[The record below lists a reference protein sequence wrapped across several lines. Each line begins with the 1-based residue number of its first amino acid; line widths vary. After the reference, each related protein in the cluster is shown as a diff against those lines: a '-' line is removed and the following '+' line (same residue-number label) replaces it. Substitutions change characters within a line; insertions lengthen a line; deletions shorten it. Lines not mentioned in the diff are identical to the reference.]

1 MVSRAW
7 WAITSVK
14 SLASLCD
21 IALLALLPIFVGG
34 CANLGVLD
42 LFSDKPVSKD
52 ALSQYNQQKQENAP
66 KKATGKRVLYIKSR
80 IFNYYDYATF
90 AVNKK
95 QEIFIELFAG
105 GKTIG
110 TLEVNKRRICILK
123 DCARKWPVAK
133 EFFGKVS
140 YGDLFDDIFFQRDI
154 FGGVGKVIERDGA
167 LVQRFQ
173 KNGEIIY
180 YRRTKDGVL
189 FKNMSNG
196 VIVSLHKYQEP
207 RVPKELEEEA

>member
-1 MVSRAW
+1 M
-7 WAITSVK
+7 K
-14 SLASLCD
+14 SLATSLCGA
-21 IALLALLPIFVGG
+21 ALSAILLGG

-66 KKATGKRVLYIKSR
+66 TKEVGKRVLYIKSR

-90 AVNKK
+90 AINKK

-110 TLEVNKRRICILK
+110 TLEVSKRKICILK
-123 DCARKWPVAK
+123 DCARKWPAAK

-154 FGGVGKVIERDGA
+154 FGGIGKVIEPGGA

-180 YRRTKDGVL
+180 YHRTAKGVL

-196 VIVSLHKYQEP
+196 VVVSLHKYEEP
-207 RVPKELEEEA
+207 RVPKEMEDD